1 MRGEMAHESFP
12 PSLLC
17 PFLFFPFDPSSVKYS
32 VDYPQTFFR
41 THWVTRRR
49 VAGTSRGFTLIEML
63 IVVAVIGILAAIV
76 ISQIANATYEAR
88 RIMARQQQVVVQSA
102 VSSWIIQ
109 STTRQALTTV
119 QGTYNAA
126 ADSRSRLAMI
136 SHYLDPETYA
146 HLAAQTVDAN
156 KIQSDAMKRT
166 GKWIEL
172 PAWAPGSYPR
182 VNLLPVN

>member
-1 MRGEMAHESFP
+1 MWSFP
-12 PSLLC
+12 PSLFC

-41 THWVTRRR
+41 ARWVTRRR
-49 VAGTSRGFTLIEML
+49 VVGTSRGFTLIEML

-76 ISQIANATYEAR
+76 ISQIANATFEAR